1 MKMPTGISM
10 IVMGVIHFCKFP
22 KIAIFPKVNVIYVPP
37 KHAFFFSA
45 FQLISF
51 FSLHKGKKCN
61 TSKFFS
67 KLMLMQIQ
75 KQTRKWAPN
84 LTKF

>member
-37 KHAFFFSA
+37 PPQHAFFFSA

-51 FSLHKGKKCN
+51 FSLHNYIKERN
-61 TSKFFS
+61 VIPLNSS
-67 KLMLMQIQ
+67 Q
-75 KQTRKWAPN
+75 N
-84 LTKF
+84 